1 MSLDQLAK
9 QIQREIKA
17 NPPKAIGLGA
27 LGVVAVWFWLP
38 LIMPASDTPAPTS
51 TAATPTSPSTAT
63 PTPVTTSNPAAT
75 ASPTAGVAAAEK
87 KYPWRD
93 VMRWIE
99 NDHDMRTATLE
110 LEQDER
116 SPFMEPIMPADPMTV
131 AKADEEAVAIE
142 RQIELESIRTPEQL
156 GLNLRSTIVSRGRR
170 TALINGRAFNEG
182 DEIVVNDRY
191 AFVVATIDSHRV
203 VLERNQRQFVMAI
216 RRAAAGGRL
225 EVRNRTS
232 PDGSGDDAER

>member
-1 MSLDQLAK
+1 MSLSKLAN

-17 NPPKAIGLGA
+17 NPPKAIGLGV

-38 LIMPASDTPAPTS
+38 LVMPESDTPAAAK
-51 TAATPTSPSTAT
+51 TAPTPTPVPTAT
-63 PTPVTTSNPAAT
+63 PTPTPTTTTSAT
-75 ASPTAGVAAAEK
+75 PTSSVAVAEK

-93 VMRWIE
+93 VIRWIE
-99 NDHDMRTATLE
+99 SDQDMRTATIE
-110 LEQDER
+110 FDQDER

-131 AKADEEAVAIE
+131 AKAQEEATIIE
-142 RQIELESIRTPEQL
+142 RQIEQESIRTPAQL

-182 DEIVVNDRY
+182 DEIVVNDSFT
-191 AFVVATIDSHRV
+191 FVVATIDSNRV
-203 VLERNQRQFVMAI
+203 VLERNKRQFVMAI
-216 RRAAAGGRL
+216 RRTSSSGRL

-232 PDGSGDDAER
+232 PDGSGDDVERN